1 MRGPTTW
8 SKHPESGLVPDG
20 PAKGAGPSRRAPA
33 TAPPAVGLV
42 TMRSSTTRLA
52 GLLTDD
58 AGDPRLILLLGVVG
72 LLYVLAHIVQVIWFV
87 LPSGQFKIMHVGGA
101 AALIFLSLAA
111 RAPRLTN
118 RGAHVTLALL
128 AAGIVWYVF
137 AEHRALTSQRS
148 FLPNATDLAVAT
160 ALLALC
166 LYASLREWGWTVSLI
181 AVAGLLYGYFG
192 QAMPEGLLY
201 HGGLSLR
208 RLIGHTSIPYF
219 SGLLGG
225 LAELSA
231 GTIFPFMLLA
241 AALHATGCVD
251 FIMRAAY
258 RLGGR
263 TRAGPAQVAILS
275 SGMMGMVSGS
285 SVANVASTGA
295 LTIPLMNRVGFKP
308 AFSGAIEAVASTGG
322 QITPP
327 VMGLAAFL
335 IVGLTGVPYGEVIVA
350 AAFPALI
357 YYLYLMFAVHL
368 RAVQQDLDASTH
380 DLLRDRLGSDESF
393 WRSCLYNFHFF
404 VAVAYLIWFL
414 IETNLAGRASIQAT
428 GLLLSLYV
436 LREIIFSW
444 RGLWTIVARIAALL
458 ARTAYNG
465 ALRGAQIA
473 VVVAVIGV
481 LVDILSVTGFAQKLS
496 FAMLEL
502 AAGDL
507 WLLLGVAALACLAF
521 GLGLPTSASYILVA
535 LMGAPALVSLG
546 VPLLAAHFF
555 VFFFA
560 NVSAI
565 TPPVA
570 VSCLVAAK
578 IANGDFFR
586 TSFIAVRLGLPGF
599 ILPFIFV
606 IHPELL
612 GIGSSLGYTALIA
625 AMALLGV
632 VALNVLLEGFL
643 LRPLTWP
650 QRLGLLPAILG
661 LLHPNLWASLV
672 GIAIFGGLLGWQW
685 VTRAAAAQGV
695 HDIQDTEASTGTT
708 AMDPPTSGGKR

>member
-1 MRGPTTW
+1 MIRTLT
-8 SKHPESGLVPDG
+8 
-20 PAKGAGPSRRAPA
+20 AK
-33 TAPPAVGLV
+33 
-42 TMRSSTTRLA
+42 LA
-52 GLLTDD
+52 GALTDED
-58 AGDPRLILLLGVVG
+58 GDRRLIALLGIVG
-72 LLYVLAHIVQVIWFV
+72 IVYVLAHAAQIIWFV

-111 RAPRLTN
+111 RAPKSAGRA
-118 RGAHVTLALL
+118 AHLVLALL
-128 AAGIVWYVF
+128 AAGTVWYVF
-137 AEHRALTSQRS
+137 VELGALTSQRS

-160 ALLALC
+160 VLLVLC

-181 AVAGLLYGYFG
+181 AIVGLLYGYFG

-201 HGGLSLR
+201 HGGLSLK
-208 RLIGHTSIPYF
+208 RLIGYTSIPYF

-241 AALHATGCVD
+241 AALQVTGCVD
-251 FIMRAAY
+251 FIMGAAY
-258 RLGGR
+258 RIGGR

-308 AFSGAIEAVASTGG
+308 AFSGAVEAVASTGG

-335 IVGLTGVPYGEVIVA
+335 IVGLTGVPYGEVIIA

-368 RAVQQDLDASTH
+368 RAVQQDLDASAQ
-380 DLLRDRLGSDESF
+380 DVLRDSLGSDESF
-393 WRSCLYNFHFF
+393 WRSCLHNFHFF
-404 VAVAYLIWFL
+404 IAVTYLVWTL

-428 GLLLSLYV
+428 ALLIGLYI
-436 LREIIFSW
+436 LRELVLSW
-444 RGLWTIVARIAALL
+444 RGLVFSLSGLGSILAQIARLL
-458 ARTAYNG
+458 GRTAYIG

-502 AAGDL
+502 AGGDL
-507 WLLLGVAALACLAF
+507 WLLLVVAALACLAF

-578 IANGDFFR
+578 IANGDFLR

-612 GIGSSLGYTALIA
+612 GIDAHLGYTALIA
-625 AMALLGV
+625 VMALLGV
-632 VALNVLLEGFL
+632 VSLNVLLEGFL

-650 QRLGLLPAILG
+650 QRISLLPAILG

-672 GIAIFGGLLGWQW
+672 GIAILGGLLGWQW
-685 VTRAAAAQGV
+685 TTRQRAQ
-695 HDIQDTEASTGTT
+695 DSQETEASSGTT
-708 AMDPPTSGGKR
+708 LADPPSSGGKR